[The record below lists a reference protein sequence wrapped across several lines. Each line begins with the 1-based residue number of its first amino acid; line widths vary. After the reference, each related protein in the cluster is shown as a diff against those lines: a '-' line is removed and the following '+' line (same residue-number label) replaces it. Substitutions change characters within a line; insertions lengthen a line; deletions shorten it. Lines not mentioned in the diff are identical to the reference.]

1 MRIPTNIPETPMGET
16 DQDSFFKSKEKFQ
29 QQLQDIFQ
37 TILRLTG
44 PDQFDQLCQWLEY
57 NQYCTIDDFYDS
69 SYNDPEKF
77 DTKGPATEYKWKGKM
92 NHLSPIVAQ
101 KLKCF
106 VRWMTHED
114 RHYELH
120 DEFLATLTRDNYL
133 KFRHMHSL
141 SFSTS
146 SPSHHEPSTLKTSFS
161 GESKH
166 QTPSES
172 QTALNNY
179 KKGPQRKA
187 FFSQQEE
194 ISDDDEYANAEEQF
208 STDPEPEEHSPYS
221 VYQSSFHPK
230 MPQKSF
236 PPPNIWETPSESTQQ
251 MIIEHNKKVKLNN
264 PTPYPSGSKTKPNL
278 TLGKPTPAPQQVHQH
293 SQDEPTEEP
302 PPDPSTQTLVKKCL
316 AESGI
321 DPTDIQNV
329 MPVSYA
335 KRNISPHESSRQ
347 IQTHHRYVFARVNQS
362 KHHNCDDLD
371 PTDTPIAVL
380 TALQAPSD
388 DTYNPKC
395 THSLMEIQ
403 CNHSQYPILM
413 KKKCTHNPSASQV
426 SKSYHPNPV
435 TFPYPPDPGEHVL
448 ETSSAPTTLVERDKL
463 DVSSLIP
470 SEGEMECSFSWTCP
484 FKSPTSSTSC
494 FGEPTLG
501 KLNQETDFYMT
512 KPVPK
517 PSSGANRV
525 SVCHSS
531 LVTKEHFYGE
541 NFIHD
546 FPKSWKHIKEVDWG
560 DKLKLNYTTYGYMLM
575 EIDWGGKFNYTSCG
589 HPIANWQGHETHST
603 GHKTSEVD
611 RGGHDPNGSDNPPPM
626 SIINLDDLL
635 GRTFLLPMDQNGERK
650 RATISEHVKDLCQQQ
665 VSREDQPRFKLK
677 IDGDQLDDLISYNQ
691 LMEYIED
698 KTDTGPLE
706 DGLYRFKC
714 IKDHKGP
721 YTSSDP
727 EYNGSSYNLLIEW
740 EPGEQ
745 TWEPLSNIIASDPYT
760 CAVYAK
766 EHNLLN
772 TPRWKLLKRHA
783 RTARRLIRTLK
794 KSKYR
799 QARASRKYKHGC
811 EVPRDY
817 AHALQLDIHNGN
829 NKWKEAIDLEIEQI
843 KEYQVFTDVGNEYL
857 QALTREKLNIVG
869 GPEFEELQGH
879 VLVMYKALYGT
890 RLGGACWHDK
900 FLDILHHM
908 GFKTSEVD
916 WGGQDPNP
924 NHVSESLL
932 SEVDWGAHNPDADDP
947 EQLTGESIQSFLT
960 FIVQLQWLVA
970 LGRHY
975 LHKSLPCPSL
985 W

>member
-1 MRIPTNIPETPMGET
+1 MSTPTNIPETPMGET
-16 DQDSFFKSKEKFQ
+16 KQDSFFKSKEKFQ
-29 QQLQDIFQ
+29 QQLQDIFH
-37 TILRLTG
+37 TILRLTR
-44 PDQFDQLCQWLEY
+44 PDQFDQLCQWMEY
-57 NQYCTIDDFYDS
+57 KQYLTIDDIYHS

-77 DTKGPATEYKWKGKM
+77 DTEGPATEYKWKGKM
-92 NHLSPIVAQ
+92 NHLSPNVAH
-101 KLKCF
+101 KFKCF
-106 VRWMTHED
+106 VRWMAHED
-114 RHYELH
+114 RPYELH
-120 DEFLATLTRDNYL
+120 DDFLATLTRDNYL
-133 KFRHMHSL
+133 QFRHMDSQSFK
-141 SFSTS
+141 SFSAS
-146 SPSHHEPSTLKTSFS
+146 SPSYHEPYKLKTSFS

-194 ISDDDEYANAEEQF
+194 ISDDDEYANAEEQS

-230 MPQKSF
+230 MSQKSF
-236 PPPNIWETPSESTQQ
+236 LPPNTWETLSERPKQ
-251 MIIEHNKKVKLNN
+251 MNIEHNKKVKLNN
-264 PTPYPSGSKTKPNL
+264 PTPYPSGSKTKPNP

-293 SQDEPTEEP
+293 SLNEPTAEP
-302 PPDPSTQTLVKKCL
+302 LPDTSTQTLGNKCL

-335 KRNISPHESSRQ
+335 KRNISFHESSRQ
-347 IQTHHRYVFARVNQS
+347 IQTHQRYVFARVNQS
-362 KHHNCDDLD
+362 KHHKCDDLD
-371 PTDTPIAVL
+371 PTDTPSAVPP
-380 TALQAPSD
+380 ALQAPSD

-395 THSLMEIQ
+395 THSLMETQ

-413 KKKCTHNPSASQV
+413 KKNCTYNPSTSQV

-435 TFPYPPDPGEHVL
+435 PFPYPPDPGEHVL
-448 ETSSAPTTLVERDKL
+448 EMTSAPTTLVERDKL
-463 DVSSLIP
+463 DLSSLIP
-470 SEGEMECSFSWTCP
+470 PKGEMESPFSSTCP
-484 FKSPTSSTSC
+484 FKSSTSSTLC

-501 KLNQETDFYMT
+501 NLNQESDFYMT
-512 KPVPK
+512 KHMPK
-517 PSSGANRV
+517 PASGANRV
-525 SVCHSS
+525 SISHSS
-531 LVTKEHFYGE
+531 LVTKNGEHFYRE

-560 DKLKLNYTTYGYMLM
+560 DTLKLNYTTYGYMLM
-575 EIDWGGKFNYTSCG
+575 EIVWGGKFNYTSCG
-589 HPIANWQGHETHST
+589 HPMATWQGHETHPT

-611 RGGHDPNGSDNPPPM
+611 WGGHDPNGSDNPPPM

-635 GRTFLLPMDQNGERK
+635 GRTFLLPMDENGERK
-650 RATISEHVKDLCQQQ
+650 RATISEHVKD
-665 VSREDQPRFKLK
+665 
-677 IDGDQLDDLISYNQ
+677 QLRAYQ
-691 LMEYIED
+691 LMEYLED
-698 KTDTGPLE
+698 KTDNGPLE
-706 DGLYRFKC
+706 DGFYRFKC

-721 YTSSDP
+721 YTSSHP

-745 TWEPLSNIIASDPYT
+745 TWEPQSNIIASDPYT
-760 CAVYAK
+760 YAVYAK

-772 TPRWKLLKRHA
+772 TPEWKLLKRNA

-799 QARASRKYKHGC
+799 QAKASRKYKHGW

-817 AHALQLDIHNGN
+817 AHAPQLDIHNDN

-857 QALTREKLNIVG
+857 QALTREKLYIVG
-869 GPEFEELQGH
+869 GPEFEKLQGH

-890 RLGGACWHDK
+890 RSGGACWHDK

-916 WGGQDPNP
+916 WGGHDPNP
-924 NHVSESLL
+924 NHVNEFLL

-947 EQLTGESIQSFLT
+947 EQLTGESIQSFLA
-960 FIVQLQWLVA
+960 FVVQLQWLVA
-970 LGRHY
+970 LGRLY